1 MGQGASAGGLRVFQ
15 PQHTR
20 QQGRRLHHLSRPDRP
35 DAAGLSGQ
43 HPAHAVVRR
52 LPQESRAEPPVNGQG
67 ICDGLETGSRSGG
80 IGREIHEGTKD
91 SDSRRADQ
99 LLDLS
104 SLADRMSAQRHEEY
118 QDDRPAVDQHLEELS
133 LQPRPLD
140 LAAVRAQ
147 LRAKTGKQYWRTL
160 EELSGDPSFQEL
172 LHREFP
178 RQAPSEW
185 DDSVDRR
192 DFLKLMA
199 ASLALA
205 GLSGCER
212 LPEQH
217 IVPYVKQPDGL
228 VLGKPQFYATAMPFL
243 ADAIGLLV
251 ESHEGRPTKIEG
263 NPDHPGSLGAT
274 NVYAQASILNLYD
287 PDGAQTVTRAGE
299 IRAWAQF
306 VEAAQGGAATLK
318 ATRGEGLRI
327 LTGIMTSPTLTAQID
342 TLLSLSPLAKWHHW
356 APAVGDGARE
366 GAKLAFGAYVNT
378 VYRPGKAD
386 VILSL
391 DSDFLASGPG
401 HIRYAREF
409 YERRKLNGPGATMN
423 RLYIVEPTPSVTGAS
438 ADHRL
443 PLRASEVEPFA
454 RAVAEKLGLGGS
466 AKVPTAAGKWLVVVA
481 RDREKHKGD
490 TLTILGGN
498 PVYTAP
504 HDFDFVSKLKFDQQR
519 KRKKIQTVIHVSS
532 HFDETS
538 EYCDWHVAESHY
550 LESWGDARAFD
561 GTVSVVQ
568 PLIAPLYRTH
578 SAREAVG
585 AFTDK
590 PGLSDYDAL
599 RERLQAT
606 SPSGDFEKFWRKTL
620 NDGVVAGSA
629 LPPSKPALKFSLAS
643 LPAPKA
649 LSEDLLEFIF
659 RADPCVHDGRFA
671 NNGWLQEL
679 PKPVTKLTWDNA
691 ALVSPRTAE
700 KLGLTQRVALRG
712 GEHGQILSNVVDIA
726 LSGSKVTAAAWILPG
741 QADGVVVLPLGY
753 GRKRAGYTGT
763 NKGFSAYAVRHSD
776 ALWAAAAPASAIQKT
791 GDNYP
796 LACTQYHF
804 NMEGRQIL
812 AAGTLEEYRKNP
824 AFAHDDEEF
833 QKKKKDEL
841 TLYKEEENPYDKMQ
855 YRWAMAIDLNS
866 CNGCNACVVACQSEN
881 NIAVVGKEQVMR
893 GREMHWIRID
903 RYYGNVKANV
913 GDPRAQDESLD
924 NPETFFQPVPCQQCE
939 NVPCEEVCPVGATV
953 HSAEGLNDMVYN
965 RCIGTRYC
973 SNNCP
978 YKVRRFNFL
987 RFQDW
992 ETPQFKLLR
1001 NPEVTVR
1008 SRGVMEKCTYCIQRI
1023 TNVRIE
1029 AEKKNTAIPDGAI
1042 VTACEQACPTEA
1054 IVFGN
1059 ANDPAS
1065 RVSQLRA
1072 QKRNY
1077 TILGE
1082 LNTRPRTTY
1091 LAAVRNPNPELEKA

>member
-1 MGQGASAGGLRVFQ
+1 MDGMREQDE
-15 PQHTR
+15 HHDDR
-20 QQGRRLHHLSRPDRP
+20 QDHI
-35 DAAGLSGQ
+35 
-43 HPAHAVVRR
+43 
-52 LPQESRAEPPVNGQG
+52 ERAE
-67 ICDGLETGSRSGG
+67 D
-80 IGREIHEGTKD
+80 
-91 SDSRRADQ
+91 
-99 LLDLS
+99 S
-104 SLADRMSAQRHEEY
+104 SLPR
-118 QDDRPAVDQHLEELS
+118 
-133 LQPRPLD
+133 RPLD
-140 LAAVRAQ
+140 LAAVRAKLQ
-147 LRAKTGKQYWRTL
+147 SKSGKQYWRSL
-160 EELSGDPSFQEL
+160 EELAEDPNFEEL

-185 DDSVDRR
+185 DEGVDRR

-199 ASLALA
+199 ASLAFA
-205 GLSGCER
+205 GLSGCGR
-212 LPEQH
+212 APEQH

-228 VLGKPQFYATAMPFL
+228 VLGKPQFYATAMPFG

-263 NPDHPGSLGAT
+263 NPDHPSSLGAT
-274 NVYAQASILNLYD
+274 NAFAQASVLNLYD
-287 PDGAQTVTRAGE
+287 PDRAQTVTNLGE
-299 IRAWAQF
+299 IKTWSQF
-306 VEAAQGGAATLK
+306 LDAAQALAAEFK
-318 ATRGEGLRI
+318 GTRGEGLRI
-327 LTGIMTSPTLTAQID
+327 LTGLVTSPTLGAQIQS
-342 TLLSLSPLAKWHHW
+342 LLTAFPLAKWHQW
-356 APAVGDGARE
+356 EPALGDGTRE
-366 GAKLAFGAYVNT
+366 GANLAFGSYVNT
-378 VYRPGKAD
+378 VYRVEKAD

-391 DSDFLASGPG
+391 DSDFLGSGPG

-409 YERRKLNGPGATMN
+409 SRRRKLDEFAEVDRKGSEMN
-423 RLYIVEPTPSVTGAS
+423 RLYVVEPTPSVTGAT
-438 ADHRL
+438 ADHHL
-443 PLRASEVEPFA
+443 PLRASDVELFA
-454 RAVAEKLGLGGS
+454 RALAAKLGLGGS
-466 AKVPTAAGKWLVVVA
+466 AKVPPAAEKWLGAVAKDLQQHKGASLVVA
-481 RDREKHKGD
+481 GEHQPAEVHALAHAINAALGNVGNTLYYTEPVEAHPVNHLESLRELCAAIDANKVE
-490 TLTILGGN
+490 TLLILGAN

-504 HDFDFVSKLKFDQQR
+504 HDFDFVSKLKFDEKQ
-519 KRKKIQTVIHVSS
+519 KRKKIQTVVHVSS

-550 LESWGDARAFD
+550 LETWGDARAFD

-578 SAREAVG
+578 SAREVLA
-585 AFTDK
+585 AFSDK
-590 PGLSDYDAL
+590 PGVTDYDTL
-599 RERLQAT
+599 RDRLKAAN
-606 SPSGDFEKFWRKTL
+606 PYADFEKFWRKTL

-629 LPPSKPALKFSLAS
+629 FAPVNVSLKFNPAS

-649 LSEDLLEFIF
+649 VSGDELEFIF
-659 RADPCVHDGRFA
+659 RPDPCVYDGRFA

-691 ALVSPRTAE
+691 ALVSPKTAE
-700 KLGLTQRVALRG
+700 SLGLTHNIASRG
-712 GEHGQILSNVVDIA
+712 GEHGKIYSNVIDIGLSN
-726 LSGSKVTAAAWILPG
+726 SKVTAAAWILPG
-741 QADGVVVLPLGY
+741 QAEGVVVLPLGY
-753 GRKRAGYTGT
+753 GRKKAGYTGS
-763 NKGFSAYAVRHSD
+763 NKGFNAYAVRDSN
-776 ALWAAAAPASAIQKT
+776 ALWAATVSSSAIKKT
-791 GDNYP
+791 GDDYP

-812 AAGTLEEYRKNP
+812 QTGTLEEYHKNP
-824 AFAHDDEEF
+824 GFAHDDEENKG
-833 QKKKKDEL
+833 KKSSEL

-881 NIAVVGKEQVMR
+881 NIAVVGKDQVMR

-903 RYYGNVKANV
+903 RYYKAKSPTN
-913 GDPRAQDESLD
+913 DPASYSESIE

-939 NVPCEEVCPVGATV
+939 NAPCEQVCPVGATV

-1023 TNVRIE
+1023 TNARIE
-1029 AEKKNTAIPDGAI
+1029 SEKKNETIRDGAI
-1042 VTACEQACPTEA
+1042 VTACEQACPTQA

-1059 ANDPAS
+1059 ANDKNS
-1065 RVSQLRA
+1065 RVAQLRE
-1072 QKRNY
+1072 QQRNY
-1077 TILGE
+1077 TLLGE
-1082 LNTRPRTTY
+1082 LNARPRTTY